1 MRVDAVIFGGGAAG
15 LWLLDELYRRRLRV
29 LLLESGRLGQGQT
42 IASQGIIHSGLKYML
57 DWRPT
62 SAAWKI
68 REMPGVWRAAL
79 RGNGFPRLTHTA
91 VRAECCHLWQTNG
104 FMSRAG
110 MFLARWL
117 LQSRP
122 RILSATERPDFLR
135 DCPGAV
141 ARIDEQVISPAGF
154 LADLAAQHRD
164 RILSI
169 DADTGVQFTVDNP
182 GEIQRI
188 RLRHPEIP
196 EELELEPGR
205 VIFTA
210 GAGNEAL
217 RSRVG
222 LSKPAM
228 QRRPLHM
235 VLVRGPLP
243 EFNGHCIDG
252 AKTRV
257 TITSDKDRESRTVWQ
272 VGGQIAETGVKLTE
286 EGLLRR
292 ARRELQEVLPAIDL
306 EGTEWSTYRIDRAE
320 GAAAQNL
327 RPDTPQVLAE
337 GNVLTAWPTKLALA
351 PQLALDLAGWFTE
364 PDGTPEPLPPELA
377 DWPRPE
383 VALPPWETAGQWWRL
398 NEPAIA

>member
-42 IASQGIIHSGLKYML
+42 VASQGIIHSGLKYML

-79 RGNGFPRLTHTA
+79 RGENFPRLTQTP
-91 VRAECCHLWQTNG
+91 VRSEFCYLWQTTG

-110 MFLARWL
+110 MFFARWL

-122 RILSATERPDFLR
+122 RILSSLDRPELLR
-135 DCPGAV
+135 DCPGTV
-141 ARIDEQVISPAGF
+141 ARIEEQVISPAGF
-154 LADLAAQHRD
+154 LTDLARQHHD

-169 DADTGVQFTVDNP
+169 DAEKGVQFTVNNP
-182 GEIQRI
+182 GEVQRI
-188 RLRHPEIP
+188 HIRHPDVTEP
-196 EELELEPGR
+196 LELEPGK

-210 GAGNEAL
+210 GSGNEEL
-217 RSRVG
+217 RARVG
-222 LSKPAM
+222 LSQPAM

-235 VLVRGPLP
+235 VLVRGRLP
-243 EFNGHCIDG
+243 AFNGHCIDG

-257 TITSDKDRESRTVWQ
+257 TITSDKDAEGRTVWQ
-272 VGGQIAETGVKLTE
+272 VGGQIAEDGVKLTE
-286 EGLLRR
+286 EALLGR
-292 ARRELQEVLPAIDL
+292 ARRELLQVLPSIDL
-306 EGTEWSTYRIDRAE
+306 ERTEWSTYRVDRAE
-320 GAAAQNL
+320 GAAAHNL
-327 RPDTPQVLAE
+327 RPDTPQVLEE
-337 GNVLTAWPTKLALA
+337 GNILTAWPTKLALA
-351 PQLALDLAGWFTE
+351 PQLARDLAARFVE
-364 PDGTPEPLPPELA
+364 QAGTPEPFPPELA

-383 VALPPWETAGQWWRL
+383 VALPPWETAAQWWRL
-398 NEPAIA
+398 NEPAFA